1 MVIMKKVAF
10 ETFHVG
16 EARNTL
22 GNEKR
27 RWRATSQ

>member
-1 MVIMKKVAF
+1 MVIMKKVVF

-16 EARNTL
+16 EERTTL

-27 RWRATSQ
+27 RWRATIQ